1 MALVRRVTG
10 NRQSSVPADGLA
22 MNATFASITG
32 TCYDS
37 VTQIMYIVDKN
48 AAQVRALKNGIVTT
62 LANGTYLDSP
72 DNCAVGSSVIF
83 VHDRTLIRMINKQT
97 GIVSTMSDSYTT
109 FSNYFADIVC
119 LNERLYLL
127 DVNTDVNSG
136 TMIGSSTVYV
146 LNVADVA
153 HPVLLSSYVGHDSRP
168 LHIAASTDGAL
179 YTAFYDGLTNKYR
192 IEMLDT
198 KIAGDT
204 SQTTEK
210 VYESAAGDDVSG
222 IFTNGNS
229 LWIMQENLDAT
240 IISYISNAAAH
251 AQFYVPDS
259 TDCYLLDGTLAAAC
273 NIRVRVYN
281 GTAYM
286 SRGNVLYD
294 IPLGDAAPPIPVAP
308 AAPGFPNSPPYP
320 TIKQPAF
327 TNVSRIAT
335 MRTFTYASPTTG
347 KNTPMTVQLN
357 SIFGDPRVDGQ
368 NGAISVRPKYTGSFT
383 VDIRS
388 FYGDIIAT
396 VSTAKVINISATI
409 TRCVELKNPHIML
422 YVMYNIYYVIY
433 KIGRASC
440 RERVSSPV

>member
-1 MALVRRVTG
+1 MALVQRVTG
-10 NRQSSVPADGLA
+10 NRRSSVPADGSA

-48 AAQVRALKNGIVTT
+48 AAQVRTLKDGVVTT

-72 DNCAVGSSVIF
+72 DSCAVGNAVVF
-83 VHDRTLIRMINKQT
+83 VHDKTVIRMIDKKT
-97 GIVSTMSDSYTT
+97 GITSTMRGSYTA
-109 FSNYFADIVC
+109 FDNYFSDMVYN
-119 LNERLYLL
+119 NERLYLL
-127 DVNTDVNSG
+127 DVNTALTSG
-136 TMIGSSTVYV
+136 SMDGSSMIYV
-146 LNVADVA
+146 VDVSDVA
-153 HPVLLSSYVGHDSRP
+153 KPTSVPMYEGRDHVQP
-168 LHIAASTDGAL
+168 LHIAASA
-179 YTAFYDGLTNKYR
+179 DGLLYVVLYNSTNNMY
-192 IEMLDT
+192 IVEGIDIDT
-198 KIAGDT
+198 NPHGGAVRTTGQDYTSATGD
-204 SQTTEK
+204 EI
-210 VYESAAGDDVSG
+210 SG
-222 IFTNGNS
+222 VFVNGNRTYI
-229 LWIMQENLDAT
+229 LHETPNAT
-240 IISYISNAAAH
+240 VISYIHDKTSYPL
-251 AQFYVPDS
+251 FYVPDS
-259 TDCYLLDGTLAAAC
+259 TDCVISSTTAGGVYHPYFVIC
-273 NIRVRVYN
+273 NIRVRVY
-281 GTAYM
+281 GGIAYM
-286 SRGNVLYD
+286 SRGNVLYEL
-294 IPLGDAAPPIPVAP
+294 PLGDAAPPIPVAP

-320 TIKQPAF
+320 AIKQPVL

-433 KIGRASC
+433 I
-440 RERVSSPV
+440 